1 MRDTTKIKAIAEE
14 ALADINAAKTP
25 NGIDNATVVSVE
37 GNLREIAA
45 LAKKMDAR
53 TGTSDPSTK
62 KHGT

>member
-14 ALADINAAKTP
+14 ALADIAQAKTP
-25 NGIDNATVVSVE
+25 QGIDNATVVSVE
-37 GNLREIAA
+37 GNLREIAS

-62 KHGT
+62 K